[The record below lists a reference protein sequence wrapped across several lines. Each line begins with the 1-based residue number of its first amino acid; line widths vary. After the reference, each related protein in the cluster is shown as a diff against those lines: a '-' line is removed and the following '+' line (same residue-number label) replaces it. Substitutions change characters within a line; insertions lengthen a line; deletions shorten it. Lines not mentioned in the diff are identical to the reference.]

1 MHLLNTQ
8 DPVTTSWLLAL
19 AALFVVVVAIPL
31 LRLLLSAALYAL
43 AGITGRHRL
52 RVLAARAMPKLGHL
66 LGSLIVGAASVA
78 APSIAAAEP
87 QANAISVDRDGG
99 HAPQQSPA
107 PVPAS
112 EPTAAET
119 HSTERS
125 STTGHRLYVVKTG
138 DSLWDIAATQT
149 PAASDAQ
156 ITETWKAI
164 WKANRKLVGAHPEL
178 IRPGM
183 ELVLDGTAE

>member
-31 LRLLLSAALYAL
+31 LRLLASTVLYAL
-43 AGITGRHRL
+43 AAITGRRRF
-52 RVLAARAMPKLGHL
+52 RVLAARTMPKVGHL
-66 LGSLIVGAASVA
+66 LGSLIVGVASVA

-87 QANAISVDRDGG
+87 QGNAISVDRDGG
-99 HAPQQSPA
+99 HATPLAQESTPA
-107 PVPAS
+107 PESAS
-112 EPTAAET
+112 ESAT
-119 HSTERS
+119 TE
-125 STTGHRLYVVKTG
+125 HRLYVVKTG

-149 PAASDAQ
+149 PTASDAQ

-164 WKANRKLVGAHPEL
+164 WKANRKIVGEHPEL

-183 ELVLDGTAE
+183 ELVIDGVAE